1 MLLDV
6 TNGFH
11 VIFFFVSLLTRCKSS
26 K

>member
-11 VIFFFVSLLTRCKSS
+11 VIFFFCFSVDQM
-26 K
+26 